1 MCFAYV
7 LLRVKSNNRKSQI
20 TLVIY
25 LDRLMDLFRLT
36 ALYLRTSLD
45 EYGAREL
52 RSCRRWA
59 HCTQVLAG
67 NPDSFNRREN
77 A

>member
-1 MCFAYV
+1 MRSLFRSDDSTHILFLLQNAVQVIAMRKIDVCSAYV
-7 LLRVKSNNRKSQI
+7 LLSVKTNNRKSQI

-45 EYGAREL
+45 E
-52 RSCRRWA
+52 
-59 HCTQVLAG
+59 
-67 NPDSFNRREN
+67 
-77 A
+77 

>member
-1 MCFAYV
+1 MRSLFRSDDSTHILFLLRNAVQVIAMRKIDVSSAYV
-7 LLRVKSNNRKSQI
+7 LLRVKTNNRKSQI

-45 EYGAREL
+45 E
-52 RSCRRWA
+52 
-59 HCTQVLAG
+59 
-67 NPDSFNRREN
+67 
-77 A
+77 

>member
-1 MCFAYV
+1 MCAPFFDRMILRTSSFCWKTPCKIAMRKIDVCSAYV
-7 LLRVKSNNRKSQI
+7 LLRVKTNNRKSQI

-45 EYGAREL
+45 E
-52 RSCRRWA
+52 
-59 HCTQVLAG
+59 
-67 NPDSFNRREN
+67 
-77 A
+77 